1 LSGNAGD
8 EQGVIRNERVGNQE
22 PIRRQDVS
30 EQLWCVHIEGLN
42 DFIATDSHESARQEA
57 IAINAYIDRAEKGPR
72 AAILR
77 AVVIEWPFTPAS
89 HARSLQDDW
98 HDLQNMP
105 HRQPSTSEPDGV
117 LGSIA
122 RRVKELVSVARGK

>member
-1 LSGNAGD
+1 M
-8 EQGVIRNERVGNQE
+8 
-22 PIRRQDVS
+22 
-30 EQLWCVHIEGLN
+30 N
-42 DFIATDSHESARQEA
+42 DFIATDSRESATEEA
-57 IAINAYIDRAEKGPR
+57 LAINAYIDRAEKGPR

-89 HARSLQDDW
+89 HARSLHDDW

-105 HRQPSTSEPDGV
+105 HRRAATNGADGV

>member
-1 LSGNAGD
+1 LSGNAAG
-8 EQGVIRNERVGNQE
+8 EQGVIRSERVRNQE
-22 PIRRQDVS
+22 PIRRRDVS

-57 IAINAYIDRAEKGPR
+57 LAINAYIDKAEKSPR

-89 HARSLQDDW
+89 HARSLHDDW

-105 HRQPSTSEPDGV
+105 HRQASTSGPDGV